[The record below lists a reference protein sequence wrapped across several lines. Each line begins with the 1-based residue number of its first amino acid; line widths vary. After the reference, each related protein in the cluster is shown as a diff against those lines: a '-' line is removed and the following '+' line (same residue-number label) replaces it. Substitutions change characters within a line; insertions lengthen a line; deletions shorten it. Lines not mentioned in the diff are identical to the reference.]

1 WGCNTLSKVTFSLSR
16 KRYAAIVSAN
26 PRQAAGMLSPGRSAS
41 RPKKLASRAFKRSS
55 PKLAVCI
62 SSCAQFNIALHFY
75 DHSKYLEK
83 TELCRTMSAP
93 RGNASR
99 DALRHTQTAD
109 AERPWRHSH
118 AER

>member
-1 WGCNTLSKVTFSLSR
+1 
-16 KRYAAIVSAN
+16 
-26 PRQAAGMLSPGRSAS
+26 MLSPGRSAS

-83 TELCRTMSAP
+83 TELCRTMSAL
-93 RGNASR
+93 RGNASL
-99 DALRHTQTAD
+99 DAPRPFRCD
-109 AERPWRHSH
+109 AERHGLHSH
-118 AER
+118 AERGNDPPLTTASAP